1 MIVKTPAQVLMVQ
14 EAREAL
20 RQHAAGNVAGY
31 ELHRANTHRIRDAVA
46 EWERSGDLWH
56 GRYKPAA
63 LTTHGAQREC
73 CTCGLPVSDNIMA
86 LRAHQ
91 VQCDKEQ
98 RRIADLQQWELQ
110 QLRIRG
116 HI

>member
-31 ELHRANTHRIRDAVA
+31 ELHRANTHRIRDALA

-56 GRYKPAA
+56 GRYGPAT
-63 LTTHGAQREC
+63 LTAHGIRRTC
-73 CTCGLPVSDNIMA
+73 LTCGLPATDTPAMLHAHVRNCDADQQRI
-86 LRAHQ
+86 RATQDH
-91 VQCDKEQ
+91 
-98 RRIADLQQWELQ
+98 ELQ
-110 QLRIRG
+110 QLRING
-116 HI
+116 L